1 MLVHQTQVMTLLPV
15 FDNAARTEAA
25 AAAAVVVPPLICSK
39 ACLIFKGQC

>member
-25 AAAAVVVPPLICSK
+25 AAVVVPPLICSK

>member
-15 FDNAARTEAA
+15 FDNAAGTE
-25 AAAAVVVPPLICSK
+25 AAVVVPPLICSK